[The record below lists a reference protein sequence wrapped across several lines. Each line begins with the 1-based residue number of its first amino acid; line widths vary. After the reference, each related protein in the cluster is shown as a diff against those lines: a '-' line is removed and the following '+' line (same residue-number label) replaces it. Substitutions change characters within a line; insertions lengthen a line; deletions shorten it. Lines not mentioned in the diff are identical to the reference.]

1 MGVGSIVRAQLRRL
15 DALGYLQAP
24 HRAAPPSHRA
34 ATRRSGWCAHA
45 RNGAAAVSMRGSAP
59 VPLQPRP
66 AVLGRYCRAR
76 QRAPALRTP
85 SSDARSRARSV
96 LSRRSGSRDLATASA
111 GTTHRCVHVFV
122 ASLPTRPQ
130 RLALG
135 LSESTAALRTFGSAA
150 GPHAGTQRIRP
161 NVHAS
166 GCSGGRGTC
175 FLPDPTAPPLQL
187 VQSWTSPSPAQLVPP
202 DAFQGA
208 PAKSESVVQRT
219 QLTRQPRSAAVS
231 GTLASLRVTLTLL
244 DRRRARRG
252 DEYAHI
258 STMTSLHRGNCPH
271 LYRD

>member
-1 MGVGSIVRAQLRRL
+1 MCACPQRRGGSQ
-15 DALGYLQAP
+15 Y
-24 HRAAPPSHRA
+24 
-34 ATRRSGWCAHA
+34 A
-45 RNGAAAVSMRGSAP
+45 RERTGAAAASAGDSGP
-59 VPLQPRP
+59 
-66 AVLGRYCRAR
+66 
-76 QRAPALRTP
+76 
-85 SSDARSRARSV
+85 V
-96 LSRRSGSRDLATASA
+96 LSCSTTGTCVAYTELRRAVQSTLGAVTPLWLEGSRDSLCGYYASMRA
-111 GTTHRCVHVFV
+111 CACCVSTDTPAV
-122 ASLPTRPQ
+122 ACMGRT
-130 RLALG
+130 
-135 LSESTAALRTFGSAA
+135 ESKAALRTFGTAA

-208 PAKSESVVQRT
+208 PAKSESVIKHT

-231 GTLASLRVTLTLL
+231 GTLANLRVTLTLL